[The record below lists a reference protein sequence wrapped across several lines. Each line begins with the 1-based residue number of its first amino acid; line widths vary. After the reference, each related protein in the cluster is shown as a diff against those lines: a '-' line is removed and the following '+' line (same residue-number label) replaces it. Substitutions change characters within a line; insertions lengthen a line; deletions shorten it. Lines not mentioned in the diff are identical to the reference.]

1 MANSPDI
8 LINKTAAHQIN
19 LVRYANT
26 QAAEAIPFFE
36 QLIDYI
42 NARLMREGE
51 SIASKKRLKAV
62 LDDIESK
69 MDQLLGAYSN
79 QIQDLVPTV
88 AQQEIEF
95 NERLIA
101 STVED
106 YSVVIPP
113 IEKAVTAIYNNPLL
127 IGSGGGAVSFA
138 ELTEGWTAPEIK
150 RVAQRISSGFYLG
163 ETPTQIARAISG
175 TKRNGYKDGLLEISR
190 RAAQEMAKTAV
201 MDMATQAKA
210 AFNLAND
217 DLIIG
222 EEVVATLDSR
232 TSPYC
237 RANDSR
243 VYLYADG
250 PFPRPPYHRGG
261 CRTTLSPVLSPE
273 FDFTRAGRTR
283 PAVGE
288 DGAQRVD
295 ASTSYYEW
303 LKSQPASVQDD
314 ALGPVKADIFR
325 NAGLTADEFRKAAAV
340 GLNQPLT
347 IDLLRKRNKE
357 IARYLDKE

>member
-1 MANSPDI
+1 MANSPDT

-42 NARLMREGE
+42 NARLAREGE

-62 LDDIESK
+62 LSDVESK
-69 MDQLLGAYSN
+69 MDQLLGSYSG
-79 QIQDLVPTV
+79 QIQGLARPI
-88 AQQEIEF
+88 AEQEFEF
-95 NERLIA
+95 NAQMIA
-101 STVED
+101 ATVED
-106 YSVVIPP
+106 YSVVVPT
-113 IEKAVTAIYNNPLL
+113 IEKAVTAIYSNPLL

-138 ELTEGWTAPEIK
+138 ELTEGWTGPEIK

-190 RAAQEMAKTAV
+190 RAAQTMAKTAV
-201 MDMATQAKA
+201 MDMATQAKT

-217 DLIIG
+217 DLIVG
-222 EEVVATLDSR
+222 EEIVATLDSR

-237 RANDSR
+237 RGADGKI
-243 VYLYADG
+243 YLYKDG
-250 PFPRPPYHRGG
+250 PFPRPPFHLA
-261 CRTTLSPVLSPE
+261 CRSATSPVLSPE
-273 FDFTRAGRTR
+273 FDFTREVRTR

-288 DGAQRVD
+288 GGAQRVD
-295 ASTSYYEW
+295 AGTSYYEW
-303 LKSQPASVQDD
+303 LKSQPKAVQDD
-314 ALGPVKADIFR
+314 ALGPAKADIFR
-325 NAGLTADEFRKAAAV
+325 NAGLTAEEFRKAATV

-357 IARYLDKE
+357 IAQYLDKE

>member
-1 MANSPDI
+1 MASSPDT

-26 QAAEAIPFFE
+26 HAAEAIPFFE

-42 NARLMREGE
+42 NARLAREGE

-62 LDDIESK
+62 LDDVESK
-69 MDQLLGAYSN
+69 MDQLLGAYSS
-79 QIQDLVPTV
+79 QIQGLAPTI
-88 AQQEIEF
+88 AQQEFEF
-95 NERLIA
+95 NEQMILA
-101 STVED
+101 TVED
-106 YSVVIPP
+106 YSVVVPT
-113 IEKAVTAIYNNPLL
+113 IEKAVTAIYSNPLL
-127 IGSGGGAVSFA
+127 IGSGGGAVSFT

-175 TKRNGYKDGLLEISR
+175 TKRNGYKDGLLEISM
-190 RAAQEMAKTAV
+190 RAAQTMAKTAV
-201 MDMATQAKA
+201 MDMATQAKT

-217 DLIIG
+217 DLIVG

-237 RANDSR
+237 KGADGK
-243 VYLYADG
+243 VYLYKDG
-250 PFPRPPYHRGG
+250 PFPRPPFHLN

-273 FDFTRAGRTR
+273 FDFSREGRTR

-288 DGAQRVD
+288 GGAQRVD
-295 ASTSYYEW
+295 AGTSYYEW
-303 LKSQPASVQDD
+303 LKTQPKAVQDD
-314 ALGPVKADIFR
+314 ALGPAKADIFR
-325 NAGLTADEFRKAAAV
+325 NAGLSAEEFRKAATV

-357 IARYLDKE
+357 IVQYLDKE

>member
-1 MANSPDI
+1 MANSPEI

-26 QAAEAIPFFE
+26 QAAGAIPFFE

-62 LDDIESK
+62 LDDIEAK

-95 NERLIA
+95 NERMIA

-113 IEKAVTAIYNNPLL
+113 IEKAVAAIYSNPLL
-127 IGSGGGAVSFA
+127 IGSGGGAVSWT
-138 ELTEGWTAPEIK
+138 ELTEGWTEPEIK

-190 RAAQEMAKTAV
+190 RAAQTMAKTAV
-201 MDMATQAKA
+201 MDMATQAKT

-237 RANDSR
+237 RGADGK

-250 PFPRPPYHRGG
+250 PFPRPPFHIA
-261 CRTTLSPVLSPE
+261 CRSSTSPVLSPE

-303 LKSQPASVQDD
+303 LKTQPKSVQDD
-314 ALGPVKADIFR
+314 ALGPKKADIFR
-325 NAGLTADEFRKAAAV
+325 NAGLSADEFRKAATV

-357 IARYLDKE
+357 IAQYLDKE